1 MSIVVTGAT
10 GPFGRHVVTSLLDR
24 GVAPDRVVATG
35 RRVDTLADLAERG
48 VRTARLDFDDPA
60 TAAEPLEGAETVLLV
75 SGSEVG
81 RRVPQHETLARAA
94 VTAGARRLVYTSAP
108 HADST
113 RLSLAAEH
121 LATERLV
128 LDLDVAPTFLRNGWY
143 LENYTAQ
150 LPVYLRTGVVLGASG
165 DGRISGAARADLAE
179 AAAAVLVGEGHEGAT
194 YELGGDESF
203 TLADL
208 ASTVTRV
215 SGTTV
220 EYRDLSVE
228 DLASALQQAGLPEP
242 VAQVLAGAD
251 LAIRDGALRIETG
264 DLSRLLGRAPVT
276 LEQAV
281 RAALA

>member
-10 GPFGRHVVTSLLDR
+10 GPFGRHVVTTLLER
-24 GVAPDRVVATG
+24 GVAPDRLVATG

-60 TAAEPLEGAETVLLV
+60 TTAEPLEGAETVLLV

-94 VTAGARRLVYTSAP
+94 VAAGVRRLVYTSAP

-128 LDLDVAPTFLRNGWY
+128 LDLDVQPTFLRNGWY

-150 LPVYLRTGVVLGASG
+150 LPVYLQTGAVLGASG

-208 ASTVTRV
+208 ASTVSRV

-220 EYRDLSVE
+220 EYRDLTAE

-242 VAQVLAGAD
+242 VAQMLAGAD